1 MTIPFVKYSKF
12 WLFVSAGLAVLGI
25 AAIATWGLK
34 WGIDFTGGSLMDL
47 TFTGAR
53 PENTAVVAAL
63 EEVGVSNALVQKSGD
78 NGLIV
83 RTATMTEESHQKALA
98 TIKKEFET
106 KDNVISE
113 PSFEMI
119 GPSVS
124 QQLRQRSLWAII
136 LVCIGIMIYIA
147 YAFRAVTRPVPSWKY
162 GALAIIAMLH
172 DVVIVIGIFSV
183 LGHFAGVEVDTTF
196 VVAVLTILGF
206 SVHDTIVVYD
216 RIREKLLHRG
226 QSQTLEEIVDSGL
239 NQTLGRSI
247 NTTVTVMITLF
258 AMYFFGGAS
267 IHNFVL
273 ALLIGFVAGAYS
285 SIFIASPLL
294 VYVERW
300 QRRNLTAKKA

>member
-34 WGIDFTGGSLMDL
+34 WGIDFTGGSLMEL

-53 PENTAVVAAL
+53 PENTAVV
-63 EEVGVSNALVQKSGD
+63 EVLDKAGVSNALVQKSGD
-78 NGLIV
+78 NGLII

-98 TIKKEFET
+98 TIKKEFAT
-106 KDNVISE
+106 KDNVINE

-136 LVCIGIMIYIA
+136 LVCLGIMAYIA

-162 GALAIIAMLH
+162 GTLAIIAMLH
-172 DVVIVIGIFSV
+172 DVIIVIGIFAV

-226 QSQTLEEIVDSGL
+226 TSQSLEEIVDAGL

-258 AMYFFGGAS
+258 AMFFFGGAS

-273 ALLIGFVAGAYS
+273 ALLVGFVAGAYS

-300 QRRNLTAKKA
+300 QRRSLAVKKA

>member
-1 MTIPFVKYSKF
+1 MNIPFIKYSKF
-12 WLFVSAGLAVLGI
+12 WLFVSTGLAALGI
-25 AAIATWGLK
+25 VAIASWGLQ
-34 WGIDFTGGSLMDL
+34 WGIDFTGGSLMEL
-47 TFTGAR
+47 TFSGAR
-53 PENTAVVAAL
+53 PENSGVVAVL
-63 EEVGVSNALVQKSGD
+63 EKADISNAIVQKTGD
-78 NGLIV
+78 HGLII
-83 RTATMTEESHQKALA
+83 RTATMTEESHQKALT

-106 KDNVISE
+106 KDDVISE

-136 LVCIGIMIYIA
+136 LVCIGILIYIA
-147 YAFRAVTRPVPSWKY
+147 YAFRAVTRPVASWKY
-162 GALAIIAMLH
+162 GALAILAMLH
-172 DVVIVIGIFSV
+172 DVIIVVGTFAV
-183 LGHFAGVEVDTTF
+183 LGHFFGVEVDTAF

-226 QSQTLEEIVDSGL
+226 QSQTLEELVNSGL

-300 QRRNLTAKKA
+300 QKKTKKA

>member
-1 MTIPFVKYSKF
+1 ME
-12 WLFVSAGLAVLGI
+12 
-25 AAIATWGLK
+25 
-34 WGIDFTGGSLMDL
+34 L
-47 TFTGAR
+47 TFSGAR
-53 PENTAVVAAL
+53 PESSAVVSVL
-63 EEVGVSNALVQKSGD
+63 EKSEITSALVQKSGD
-78 NGLIV
+78 KGLII
-83 RTATMTEESHQKALA
+83 RTATMTEESHQKALDA
-98 TIKKEFET
+98 IKAEFA
-106 KDNVISE
+106 KDGNTISE

-124 QQLRQRSLWAII
+124 QQLRQRSLWAVI
-136 LVCIGIMIYIA
+136 LVCLGILIYIT
-147 YAFRAVTRPVPSWKY
+147 YAFRAVTRPVASWKY

-172 DVVIVIGIFSV
+172 DVVIVVGIFAV

-226 QSQTLEEIVDSGL
+226 TSQTLEEIVDSGL

-273 ALLIGFVAGAYS
+273 ALLVGFVAGAYS

-300 QRRNLTAKKA
+300 QRRKLAKKA